1 MALDFWYDGQ
11 LRRYWLQFIRIFQGF
26 QYQAGI
32 RDDGTV
38 IYKTI
43 PVRYASKDR
52 MVNHIIRD
60 NSENKAISLPQMACE
75 MVEIKQNADR
85 RQNTNHVSKAF
96 VWEREF
102 DPVEGKY
109 TSEPGMRYEID
120 RYMPVP
126 YDMTMQMTL
135 WTSNEMQK
143 NQIMEQILVLFNP
156 SIDIQT
162 SDNPIDWSALT
173 IVELVDITWSN
184 RSQPIGT
191 EDDIEVTTITF
202 NVPIW
207 LNPPAKIKKQTIIN
221 QIITNINQ
229 FNDLDVQTLESGQYA
244 YPFNFDDVLSQTIV
258 SPKNIHTEL
267 KIIVN
272 NDGSKA
278 YELYALN
285 DRGEPLV
292 DGKPISW
299 RDIITIYGDYREG
312 VSRIRLKTSDD
323 IEDFNS
329 DIVGTFSFDPER
341 ENVVFLNID
350 EDTMPANTIP
360 PITGIVKIDGR
371 VPGRNLPHAEVGQ
384 RYIITD
390 DLYPDPA
397 WSNISA
403 NINDIIEFDGSKW
416 FVAFDANETSK
427 THYVYNMRSR
437 RQLKWQHGTWVL
449 AHEKIYA
456 PGFWRLIL

>member
-32 RDDGTV
+32 RDDGTI

-52 MVNHIIRD
+52 QVNHIIRD
-60 NSENKAISLPQMACE
+60 NSENKAISLPQLSCE
-75 MVEIKQNADR
+75 MIEIKQNADR

-96 VWEREF
+96 VWERKY

-109 TSEPGMRYEID
+109 TSDPGSRYEVD

-126 YDMTMQMTL
+126 YDMTMQVTL

-162 SDNPIDWSALT
+162 SDNPVDWSALT

-184 RSQPIGT
+184 RTQPLGT
-191 EDDIEVTTITF
+191 EDDLEITTLSF

-207 LNPPAKIKKQTIIN
+207 LNPPAKIKKQSIIQ

-229 FNDLDVQTLESGQYA
+229 FTDHEVKALDTDQYV
-244 YPFNFDDVLSQTIV
+244 YPFSASDIMSRTIV
-258 SPKNIHTEL
+258 SPKNIRTEL
-267 KIIVN
+267 KILVD
-272 NDGSKA
+272 NDGNRT
-278 YELYALN
+278 YELTALN
-285 DRGEPLV
+285 SRGEPLI
-292 DGKPISW
+292 DGKPLSW
-299 RDIITIYGDYREG
+299 RDIIQIYGEYREDY
-312 VSRIRLKTSDD
+312 SQIRLKTTND

-329 DIVGTFSFDPER
+329 DIVGTFTFDPYR
-341 ENVVFLNID
+341 ENIIILNID
-350 EDTMPANTIP
+350 EDTLPANTMQ
-360 PITGIVKIDGR
+360 PITGIVEIAGR
-371 VPGRNLPHAEVGQ
+371 VPGRNLPPAEIGQ

-390 DLYPDPA
+390 DLYSVPE
-397 WSNISA
+397 WSYITA
-403 NINDIIEFDGSKW
+403 NANDIIEYDGEKW
-416 FVAFDANETSK
+416 FVAFDSSENTETQ
-427 THYVYNMRSR
+427 YVLNLRSR
-437 RQLKWQHGTWVL
+437 RQLMWFENTWIL
-449 AHEKIYA
+449 AHERIYN
-456 PGFWRLIL
+456 PGYWRLFI